1 MKSDKPLSG
10 KLACER
16 KILSFAYCVVHYYS
30 FLDFSTNIN
39 QVDNF
44 NHLFNQQQQAITS
57 RIIGIGE
64 IGNPNQ
70 PTRMKIAIPK
80 NLPREKLQEYIQ
92 EQTRLFFIQQ
102 KFRQQEQQR
111 LLQQRQ
117 QHPRPHNPLRP
128 PFDFRVGFKHAD
140 YNPMTRPSP
149 TSQTSQMDD
158 LSHLPSIYR
167 NIQFLTRNSTPQQPN
182 SQPHR
187 APHPGYNVRNNLN
200 R

>member
-1 MKSDKPLSG
+1 MSIVLY
-10 KLACER
+10 
-16 KILSFAYCVVHYYS
+16 ITIF

-57 RIIGIGE
+57 RIIGMGE

-70 PTRMKIAIPK
+70 PTRMKIAVPK

-92 EQTRLFFIQQ
+92 QQTRLFFIQQ

-117 QHPRPHNPLRP
+117 QHPRPQNPLRP
-128 PFDFRVGFKHAD
+128 PFDFRVGFKHTD
-140 YNPMTRPSP
+140 YNPMTRPP
-149 TSQTSQMDD
+149 PPLQTSQMDD

-182 SQPHR
+182 SQPQR